1 MVLLLR
7 AKISFVFFDTGIQ
20 MGFIDP
26 LLQLF
31 GNGIPVIAGGTGI
44 FLYADL
50 WAPVIN
56 ANELGEIQLV
66 FDICV
71 SA

>member
-1 MVLLLR
+1 
-7 AKISFVFFDTGIQ
+7 
-20 MGFIDP
+20 
-26 LLQLF
+26 
-31 GNGIPVIAGGTGI
+31 
-44 FLYADL
+44 L

-71 SA
+71 SAWSFKNQCTVAIVEHL